1 MGLFDALR
9 AFTRAV
15 NHEYDRR
22 VKAASNVREYD
33 PTGASHHH
41 GHVEI
46 QNEQVVAVTD
56 DAGSNGHDE
65 HVRATSP
72 AEQAAPR
79 QVTHH

>member
-9 AFTRAV
+9 AFTGAV

-22 VKAASNVREYD
+22 IKAASNIKNYD
-33 PTGASHHH
+33 PTGESHHH

-46 QNEQVVAVTD
+46 QNEQVVAVD
-56 DAGSNGHDE
+56 DAGSADGHE
-65 HVRATSP
+65 AGVRETTP

>member
-9 AFTRAV
+9 AFAGAV
-15 NHEYDRR
+15 NREYDRR
-22 VKAASNVREYD
+22 VKAASNVKEYD

-46 QNEQVVAVTD
+46 QNEQVVAVD
-56 DAGSNGHDE
+56 NDAGANGHDG
-65 HVRATSP
+65 HVRTTSP

>member
-9 AFTRAV
+9 TFTGAV
-15 NHEYDRR
+15 NREYDRR

-46 QNEQVVAVTD
+46 QNEQVVAVED
-56 DAGSNGHDE
+56 DAGVDGHDGY
-65 HVRATSP
+65 VRDTSP
-72 AEQAAPR
+72 AEQTAPR

>member
-1 MGLFDALR
+1 MGLLDALR
-9 AFTRAV
+9 AFTGAV
-15 NHEYDRR
+15 NREYDRR

-41 GHVEI
+41 HGHVVIE
-46 QNEQVVAVTD
+46 NEQVVAVED
-56 DAGSNGHDE
+56 GANGHDG
-65 HVRATSP
+65 HMRPTTP